1 MTLCPGSALPVNLAR
16 GGTMRPTERR
26 FYKTETE
33 EIILFFKG
41 LITRNIQVRWYSAVQ
56 SPPTL
61 PCRWRTV
68 LTFCQGLFGWC
79 NGGIEHYCNHS
90 IYDDE
95 SYVGAKIQS
104 AWQYLSGALQPE
116 NRQTSLSRSPDST
129 GKNGNPQLLDF
140 TVGSCQGFFVIPI
153 SFKRP
158 RAIANSLAVILCFGS
173 SSLGGRISS

>member
-68 LTFCQGLFGWC
+68 LTFCQGLFVWC
-79 NGGIEHYCNHS
+79 KVGSNTIVIIRYRTMKVMLAPKYKAPGNIYQALCSQKTVRHRFLVLPILPGKMATHS
-90 IYDDE
+90 YW
-95 SYVGAKIQS
+95 VL
-104 AWQYLSGALQPE
+104 LSGLARDFVLSP
-116 NRQTSLSRSPDST
+116 SLLKDVVPSLIH
-129 GKNGNPQLLDF
+129 GVL
-140 TVGSCQGFFVIPI
+140 FF
-153 SFKRP
+153 
-158 RAIANSLAVILCFGS
+158 SLVHPL
-173 SSLGGRISS
+173 